1 MDFGMKTNDSQSV
14 KHSVSFFQGNWALLN
29 SSYIRKLNKLMA
41 SVTLA
46 GCVTSGFK
54 LCVYLAV
61 EPIRV
66 LWGATG
72 VTVFAPSEVSAAA
85 NTSVYQNWRVSFITE
100 ERITTLKTSSLLSTH
115 DPTGDVIGWARDRRW
130 EAGGSSNQLLNIIFT
145 YTWTVWLCVKPSG

>member
-1 MDFGMKTNDSQSV
+1 MNGLWYEDEWQSV
-14 KHSVSFFQGNWALLN
+14 SETLSQLL
-29 SSYIRKLNKLMA
+29 SGKLSAVELQLHQEIKQTDG
-41 SVTLA
+41 VGHA
-46 GCVTSGFK
+46 GWMCDVR
-54 LCVYLAV
+54 LQAMCVYLAV

-100 ERITTLKTSSLLSTH
+100 ERITTLKTPSLLSTH

-130 EAGGSSNQLLNIIFT
+130 EAGGSSNQLLSIIFT
-145 YTWTVWLCVKPSG
+145 YTWTV